1 MTTMIETT
9 PTARKAT
16 AFDEEFE
23 RDERGGAKPKAIW
36 SSEPVLT
43 EDAAAH
49 LAEYVRTADPWYRC
63 YVRKVGAS
71 SCGFAPLYGVVLTH
85 QGTGQDIPPLFKIA
99 DYARHM
105 SDLPWLYSAEKRA
118 EFSHWQAGADSHAM

>member
-1 MTTMIETT
+1 MTTITETAST
-9 PTARKAT
+9 IRTAA
-16 AFDEEFE
+16 AIDEESE
-23 RDERGGAKPKAIW
+23 RDERGGAKAVW

-43 EDAAAH
+43 EDAAAD

-63 YVRKVGAS
+63 YVRKVGAG

-85 QGTGQDIPPLFKIA
+85 RGTGQDVPPLFKIA

-105 SDLPWLYSAEKRA
+105 GDLPWLYSAEKRA
-118 EFSHWQAGADSHAM
+118 EFSHWRGGVDRGAA